1 MENKCMDTKGEKR
14 GWDEWGDWDQH
25 IYTTD
30 TMYEIDN

>member
-1 MENKCMDTKGEKR
+1 MDTKGEKR
-14 GWDEWGDWDQH
+14 GWDEWGDWDRH